1 MPVQTNRPPYETQLE
16 PWPAISAALLTVL
29 KATWLV
35 LRELVK
41 LMWRLTA
48 ILVPVVLGA
57 LASMVASYFRS
68 PSQNEEDEDGKHWL
82 DPGPCNYANVNHP
95 NWYSVYGDPDKET

>member
-29 KATWLV
+29 KATWHV

-41 LMWRLTA
+41 LMWRLTV

-57 LASMVASYFRS
+57 LVNMVLWHFRN
-68 PSQNEEDEDGKHWL
+68 PPPDEAQEAEERHWL
-82 DPGPCNYANVNHP
+82 NQDPCSPDDIYHP
-95 NWYSVYGDPDKET
+95 DWASVYGSDNK

>member
-1 MPVQTNRPPYETQLE
+1 MQTNRPPYETQLE

-48 ILVPVVLGA
+48 ILVPLVLGA
-57 LASMVASYFRS
+57 LVNMVLWHFRNPPPDS
-68 PSQNEEDEDGKHWL
+68 DHGDTQSDNSALWRPCDGPSDITHSDWESL
-82 DPGPCNYANVNHP
+82 
-95 NWYSVYGDPDKET
+95 YGDK